1 MKKSVYKEIATELN
15 IPEYLAEKVARH
27 PLKML
32 EAVMNKGEFEG
43 VLLKHLGRFVVKP
56 GRIKFLNK
64 DRDAKASRVQ
74 SNITEGS
81 EDISG
86 TDEVE
91 LEVSI

>member
-32 EAVMNKGEFEG
+32 EAVMNRGEFEG
-43 VLLKHLGRFVVKP
+43 VMLKHFGRFVVKP

-64 DRDAKASRVQ
+64 DKDAKTTRVQ
-74 SNITEGS
+74 GNIAKV
-81 EDISG
+81 SG
-86 TDEVE
+86 DDTDEKDMA
-91 LEVSI
+91 LENTV